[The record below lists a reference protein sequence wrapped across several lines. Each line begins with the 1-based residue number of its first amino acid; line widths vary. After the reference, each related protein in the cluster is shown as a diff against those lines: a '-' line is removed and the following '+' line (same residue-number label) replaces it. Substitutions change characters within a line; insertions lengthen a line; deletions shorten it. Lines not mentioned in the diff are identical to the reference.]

1 LPLKIK
7 FHFMQNIPE
16 FDGPSS
22 GIIVSKFQNHN
33 TDLTLGD
40 SLELSMGLLKEE
52 RGLLMNG
59 VVAAVLS
66 TTWRIK
72 Y

>member
-1 LPLKIK
+1 MPLKIK

-16 FDGPSS
+16 FDGLSS
-22 GIIVSKFQNHN
+22 GIIMSKFQNQN